1 MLWIRWIAFTL
12 MIPGTITVLVPW
24 LILSRAG
31 TGAMLTTAS
40 LAGVPL
46 MALGIFIYG
55 WCSREFISRGRG
67 TPAPYDPPKKLV
79 VSGLYRYTRN
89 PMYVGIVSL
98 LIGEALAFRSIALG
112 VYSAI
117 IWLLFHLRVIF
128 YEEPKLRELFGQEYL
143 DYCAEVKR
151 WMPRF

>member
-12 MIPGTITVLVPW
+12 MIPGTVTVLVPW
-24 LILSRAG
+24 LILSRTR
-31 TGAMLTTAS
+31 TGAILTTAS
-40 LAGVPL
+40 LAGAPL
-46 MALGIFIYG
+46 IALGIFIYG
-55 WCSREFISRGRG
+55 WCSREFINRGRG

-89 PMYVGIVSL
+89 PMYVGIVLL
-98 LIGEALAFRSIALG
+98 LIGEALVFRSIALG
-112 VYSAI
+112 IYSAVF
-117 IWLLFHLRVIF
+117 WLLFHLRVIF
-128 YEEPKLRELFGQEYL
+128 YEEPKLRELFGREYL